1 MSMKITDL
9 QPKLVWE
16 IFDEITKVPR
26 PTHHLDKMKAFL
38 VDWAKRHDIECHTD
52 EVGNVMMRV
61 PATPGLES
69 APVVILQGHQDM
81 VAEKSGDKEHD
92 FFNDPIVT
100 VVDGEWVR
108 ADGTTLGAD
117 NGMGC
122 AAAMACLIDPDL
134 KHGPLEALLTVD
146 EEQGLIGANGLQKGF
161 VTGDILLNLDSEEM
175 GQLVVGC
182 AGGKV
187 TICRLPYT
195 KEPAPV
201 SAEFFKVRI
210 ADLKGGHSG
219 MEIGLGRANANQQL
233 ARFLWEANRI
243 APLELGEIDGGCL
256 ANAIPRDAM
265 AVVAV
270 AREDAEA
277 FKEYAREFD
286 GMVHKEFEAT
296 ENKEF
301 IFEVT
306 EVKPLAEV
314 IAHDT
319 AHRLIAALFAC
330 PNGVQGMSTAIEGLI
345 ETSDN
350 LASVKM
356 IADGTIEITIHQR
369 SSVDSRRDEIADRV
383 SALFG
388 MIGAEVSFEDAYV
401 GWAPN
406 PSSKVLKVAE
416 ESYRDI
422 FKKEAKVEALHA
434 GLECGLFLEKM
445 PSLDMVSFGP
455 TLKDIHSPG
464 EKANIR
470 SVQDFYILLKE
481 MVTRLAK

>member
-1 MSMKITDL
+1 M
-9 QPKLVWE
+9 
-16 IFDEITKVPR
+16 
-26 PTHHLDKMKAFL
+26 
-38 VDWAKRHDIECHTD
+38 
-52 EVGNVMMRV
+52 
-61 PATPGLES
+61 
-69 APVVILQGHQDM
+69 
-81 VAEKSGDKEHD
+81 
-92 FFNDPIVT
+92 
-100 VVDGEWVR
+100 
-108 ADGTTLGAD
+108 
-117 NGMGC
+117 
-122 AAAMACLIDPDL
+122 
-134 KHGPLEALLTVD
+134 
-146 EEQGLIGANGLQKGF
+146 
-161 VTGDILLNLDSEEM
+161 
-175 GQLVVGC
+175 
-182 AGGKV
+182 
-187 TICRLPYT
+187 
-195 KEPAPV
+195 
-201 SAEFFKVRI
+201 RI

-243 APLELGEIDGGCL
+243 APLELGEIDGGGL

-270 AREDAEA
+270 AREDVEA
-277 FKEYAREFD
+277 FKAYAREFD
-286 GMVHKEFEAT
+286 VMVHKEFEAT
-296 ENKEF
+296 ENREF

-306 EVKPLAEV
+306 EVKPLAQV

-388 MIGAEVSFEDAYV
+388 MIGAEVTFEDAYV

-445 PSLDMVSFGP
+445 PNLDMVSFGP

-464 EKANIR
+464 EKANIQ